1 MGQGAVVW
9 VTTARGWYEGEHMLR
24 KKWAVACTVVAMS
37 ALAACGESGGDVA
50 DDPTTGASAAQG
62 SGETFKIGVF
72 GPEQIPQ
79 GEDVRDGALLAA
91 EEINAAGE
99 GPKVE
104 IVFCDSEA
112 KPEKAIACI
121 TKFAQQ
127 DKVQAIS
134 GGFSSAETLA
144 IIDTVRRAGIPY
156 VSAGAAAPDVVKDVV
171 KGDPIFRI
179 GPVNSLNLAADM
191 CLTVTTKLTKEGFS
205 KFGILHEDAAFALPL
220 VDFLNACLPNP
231 SAATKGAIP
240 AAVKGVTVVGT
251 EKHTPAATD
260 FSAQFKSLSDKG
272 ADFVI
277 EVNSTQV
284 GIQLGKQWATL
295 KPGFALGGIN
305 VSGQSSAY
313 FDVTKAVGQL
323 NGPAGIVRAP
333 VSEKTIPFFDAFD
346 AKYDRDPLY
355 NGASTYD
362 GIYALHEAAVR
373 AEALEPDALIAELE
387 KTDRVGAQGVEKF
400 NEKHDVIYSPTDPKA
415 GLSLLYFQYQE
426 DGSKKI
432 VYPESL
438 AEGNTYKKPAGVK

>member
-1 MGQGAVVW
+1 MK
-9 VTTARGWYEGEHMLR
+9 TKR
-24 KKWAVACTVVAMS
+24 WAVACTVLAMT
-37 ALAACGESGGDVA
+37 ALTACGESGGTA
-50 DDPTTGASAAQG
+50 SDDPSSGAAGGDAA
-62 SGETFKIGVF
+62 ETFKIGVF

-91 EEINAAGE
+91 EELNAKGE
-99 GPKVE
+99 GPEVE
-104 IVFCDSEA
+104 VVFCDSEA

-121 TKFAQQ
+121 TRFAQQ

-144 IIDTVRRAGIPY
+144 VLDTVKRAKLPY
-156 VSAGAAAPDVVKDVV
+156 VSAGAAAPDVVKDVDSTGPG
-171 KGDPIFRI
+171 KYIFRI
-179 GPVNSLNLAADM
+179 GPVSSTNLAADM
-191 CLTVTTKLTKEGFS
+191 CLTVVTKLTKEGFS

-220 VDFLNACLPNP
+220 VDFLNKCLVSP
-231 SAATKGAIP
+231 SAATGGKIP
-240 AAVKGVTVVGT
+240 VDKGVTVVGT
-251 EKHTPAATD
+251 EKHTPSATD
-260 FSAQFKSLSDKG
+260 FSAQFKSLRDKG
-272 ADFVI
+272 AEFVL

-313 FDVTKAVGQL
+313 FDVTKAVGEL

-333 VSEKTIPFFDAFD
+333 VSEKTIPFFDAFQK
-346 AKYDRDPLY
+346 AYSRDPLY
-355 NGASTYD
+355 NGAATYD

-373 AEALEPDALIAELE
+373 ADALDADTLVTELE
-387 KTDRVGAQGVEKF
+387 KTDRVGVAGVEKF
-400 NEKHDVIYSPTDPKA
+400 DETHDVVYSPTDPKA
-415 GLSLLYFQYQE
+415 GLSLLYFQYQA

-438 AEGNTYKKPAGVK
+438 AEGNTYQKPPGVQ

>member
-1 MGQGAVVW
+1 
-9 VTTARGWYEGEHMLR
+9 MLNKR
-24 KKWAVACTVVAMS
+24 WALACTVLAMS
-37 ALAACGESGGDVA
+37 ALAACGESGTTA
-50 DDPTTGASAAQG
+50 TEDPTVGAPTAGASTPAQ
-62 SGETFKIGVF
+62 STETFKIGVF

-91 EEINAAGE
+91 EELNAAGE

-144 IIDTVRRAGIPY
+144 VLDTVKRAGIPF
-156 VSAGAAAPDVVKDVV
+156 VSAGAASPDVT
-171 KGDPIFRI
+171 KGVTKGSPIFRI

-191 CLTVTTKLTKEGFS
+191 CVTVTTKLTKEGFT

-220 VDFLNACLPNP
+220 VDFLNKCLVDP
-231 SAATKGAIP
+231 SGSTGGKIP
-240 AAVKGVTVVGT
+240 AAVKGVELVAT

-272 ADFVI
+272 AQFVV

-305 VSGQSSAY
+305 VAGQSSAY
-313 FDVTKAVGQL
+313 FDVTQAVGQL

-333 VSEKTIPFFDAFD
+333 VSEKTIPFFDTFR

-362 GIYALHEAAVR
+362 GVFALHEAAVR
-373 AEALEPDALIAELE
+373 ASSLEPAALITELE
-387 KTDRVGAQGVEKF
+387 ATDRVGVAGVEKF
-400 NEKHDVIYSPTDPKA
+400 DEFHDVIYSPSDPTK
-415 GLSLLYFQYQE
+415 GLSLLYFQYQA
-426 DGSKKI
+426 DGTKKI

-438 AEGNTYKKPAGVK
+438 AEGNTYQKPPGVS

>member
-1 MGQGAVVW
+1 MR
-9 VTTARGWYEGEHMLR
+9 TR
-24 KKWAVACTVVAMS
+24 KWAVACTVVALS
-37 ALAACGESGGDVA
+37 ALTACGESGTTA
-50 DDPTTGASAAQG
+50 TDDPSAGAGGESA
-62 SGETFKIGVF
+62 ETFKIGVF

-91 EEINAAGE
+91 KELNDEGE

-121 TKFAQQ
+121 TRFAQQ
-127 DKVQAIS
+127 DKVQAIT

-144 IIDTVRRAGIPY
+144 VLDTVKRAKLPFL
-156 VSAGAAAPDVVKDVV
+156 SAGAAAPDIV
-171 KGDPIFRI
+171 KGVDSTGPGKYIFRI
-179 GPVNSLNLAADM
+179 GPVNSTNLAADM
-191 CLTVTTKLTKEGFS
+191 CLTVVTKLTQEGFS

-220 VDFLNACLPNP
+220 VDFLNKCLVNP
-231 SAATKGAIP
+231 SAATKGKIP
-240 AAVKGVTVVGT
+240 IDKGVTVVGT
-251 EKHTPAATD
+251 EKHTPSATD
-260 FSAQFKSLSDKG
+260 FSAQFKSFTSKG

-313 FDVTKAVGQL
+313 FAVTKAVGEL
-323 NGPAGIVRAP
+323 NGPAGAVRAP
-333 VSEKTIPFFDAFD
+333 VSEKTIPFFDAFK
-346 AKYDRDPLY
+346 AAYNRDPLY
-355 NGASTYD
+355 NGVSTYD
-362 GIYALHEAAVR
+362 GVYTLHEAAVR
-373 AEALEPDALIAELE
+373 ADSLEADALVTELE
-387 KTDRVGAQGVEKF
+387 KTDRIGAAGVEKF
-400 NEKHDVIYSPTDPKA
+400 NEQHDVVYSPTDPTK
-415 GLSLLYFQYQE
+415 GLSLLYFQYQA

-438 AEGNTYKKPAGVK
+438 AEGNKYQVPPGVKVGG

>member
-1 MGQGAVVW
+1 MLSTRWAAVC
-9 VTTARGWYEGEHMLR
+9 T
-24 KKWAVACTVVAMS
+24 AVALTTLVG
-37 ALAACGESGGDVA
+37 CGESGTPA
-50 DDPTTGASAAQG
+50 ASDPTAGASAEAG
-62 SGETFKIGVF
+62 GGGEVFKVGVF

-79 GEDVRDGALLAA
+79 GEDVRDGAKLAA
-91 EEINAAGE
+91 DELNEVGE
-99 GPKVE
+99 GPEVE

-121 TKFAQQ
+121 TRFAQQ
-127 DKVQAIS
+127 DQVQAIA

-144 IIDTVRRAGIPY
+144 ILDTVKRAKIPY
-156 VSAGAAAPDVVKDVV
+156 VSAGAAAPDVVKGVDSTGPG
-171 KGDPIFRI
+171 KYIFRI

-220 VDFLNACLPNP
+220 VEFLNACLPNP

-240 AAVKGVTVVGT
+240 AAVKGVEVVGT

-260 FSAQFKSLSDKG
+260 FSAQFASLRDKG

-313 FDVTKAVGQL
+313 FDVTKAVGEL

-333 VSEKTIPFFDAFD
+333 VSEKTIPFYDAFEG
-346 AKYDRDPLY
+346 AYGRDPLY
-355 NGASTYD
+355 NGAATYD

-373 AEALEPDALIAELE
+373 AESLEADALVTELE
-387 KTDRVGAQGVEKF
+387 ATDRVGVSGVEKF
-400 NEKHDVIYSPTDPKA
+400 NEQHDVIYSPTDPKA
-415 GLSLLYFQYQE
+415 GLSLLYFQYQA

-432 VYPESL
+432 VYPEAL
-438 AEGNTYKKPAGVK
+438 AEGNTYQKPPGVQ

>member
-1 MGQGAVVW
+1 MRS
-9 VTTARGWYEGEHMLR
+9 TR
-24 KKWAVACTVVAMS
+24 WAVACTVLAMT
-37 ALAACGESGGDVA
+37 ALAACGESGSTTA
-50 DDPTTGASAAQG
+50 TDDPSTGASGG
-62 SGETFKIGVF
+62 STSAETFKIGVF

-91 EEINAAGE
+91 DELNAKGE

-121 TKFAQQ
+121 TRFAQQ
-127 DKVQAIS
+127 DGVQAIS

-144 IIDTVRRAGIPY
+144 ALETIKRAKLPY
-156 VSAGAAAPDVVKDVV
+156 VSAGAASPDVTKDVDSTGPG
-171 KGDPIFRI
+171 KYIFRI

-191 CLTVTTKLTKEGFS
+191 CVTVTTKLTQEGFS

-220 VDFLNACLPNP
+220 VDFLNKCLVDP
-231 SAATKGAIP
+231 SGATGGKIP

-260 FSAQFKSLSDKG
+260 FSAQFKSLKDKG
-272 ADFVI
+272 AQFVI

-284 GIQLGKQWATL
+284 GIQLGKQWASL

-305 VSGQSSAY
+305 VAGQSSAY
-313 FDVTKAVGQL
+313 FGVTKAVGEL

-333 VSEKTIPFFDAFD
+333 VSEKTIPFFDAFE
-346 AKYDRDPLY
+346 AKYNRDPLY

-362 GIYALHEAAVR
+362 GIYALHEAATR
-373 AEALEPDALIAELE
+373 AGSLEADALVTELE
-387 KTDRVGAQGVEKF
+387 KTDRIGAQGVEKF
-400 NEKHDVIYSPTDPKA
+400 NEMHDVIYSATDPKA
-415 GLSLLYFQYQE
+415 GLSLLYFQYQA

-432 VYPESL
+432 VYPASL
-438 AEGNTYKKPAGVK
+438 ADGNTYQKPPGVS

>member
-1 MGQGAVVW
+1 MQNK
-9 VTTARGWYEGEHMLR
+9 R
-24 KKWAVACTVVAMS
+24 WALACTVLAMS
-37 ALAACGESGGDVA
+37 AVAACGESG
-50 DDPTTGASAAQG
+50 TTATDSPSTGGGSSAGASAAA

-91 EEINAAGE
+91 KELNAKGE

-112 KPEKAIACI
+112 KPAQAIACI
-121 TKFAQQ
+121 TRFAQQ

-144 IIDTVRRAGIPY
+144 ALETIKRAKLPY
-156 VSAGAAAPDVVKDVV
+156 VSAGAASPDVVKGVDATGPG
-171 KGDPIFRI
+171 KYIFRI

-191 CLTVTTKLTKEGFS
+191 CVTVVTKLTKEGFT

-220 VDFLNACLPNP
+220 VKFLNACLVNP
-231 SAATKGAIP
+231 SAASKGKIP
-240 AAVKGVTVVGT
+240 IEKGVTLVGT

-260 FSAQFKSLSDKG
+260 FSAQFKSLKDKG
-272 ADFVI
+272 AQFVI

-284 GIQLGKQWATL
+284 GIQVGKQWATL

-305 VSGQSSAY
+305 VSGQSSSY
-313 FDVTKAVGQL
+313 FGVTKAVGEL
-323 NGPAGIVRAP
+323 NGPAGIVRAAISP
-333 VSEKTIPFFDAFD
+333 KTIPFFDAFQTEY
-346 AKYDRDPLY
+346 KRDPLY
-355 NGASTYD
+355 NGVSTYD
-362 GIYALHEAAVR
+362 GIYALHEAAMR
-373 AEALEPDALIAELE
+373 AGSTEADALVTELE

-400 NEKHDVIYSPTDPKA
+400 NETHDVMYSPTDPTK
-415 GLSLLYFQYQE
+415 GLSLLYFQYQA

-432 VYPESL
+432 VYPASL
-438 AEGNTYKKPAGVK
+438 ADGNTYQKPPGVK